1 MVSLHDRAV
10 SLAEYMDDPTCDPIA
25 LRHSYAGFAIV
36 NPLVSG
42 WRKTYR
48 RLIRPWLSATEPRTL
63 LDVGSGGGDIA
74 RRLARWARADGLQLS
89 VTAIDPDPRA
99 YQYATRHEPTAGV
112 QFRRAHTADLVA
124 EGAVFDFVISNHV
137 LHHLDHA
144 EFTGL
149 LADTERLCQVLAVH
163 ADLARTRWAY
173 TGFGL
178 ATMFLFRDSFI
189 RHDGLASIRRSY
201 TLGELRAV
209 VPPRWRVIRQEPSRL
224 LLTWSPGAR

>member
-1 MVSLHDRAV
+1 MVSLEQRAV
-10 SLAEYMDDPTCDPIA
+10 SLTEYIDDPDCDPIA
-25 LRHSYAGFAIV
+25 LRHSYAAFAIV
-36 NPLVSG
+36 NPVVSG

-48 RLIRPWLSATEPRTL
+48 RLIRPWLSPTEPRTL
-63 LDVGSGGGDIA
+63 LDVGAGGGDIA
-74 RRLARWARADGLQLS
+74 RGLARWARADGVQLT

-99 YQYATRHEPTAGV
+99 YQYAIQHEPSAGV
-112 QFRRAHTADLVA
+112 YFRRAHTSDLVA

-137 LHHLDHA
+137 LHHLDEDA
-144 EFTGL
+144 FTGL
-149 LADTERLCQVLAVH
+149 LADSERLSRVAAVH
-163 ADLARTRWAY
+163 ADLVRTRWAY
-173 TGFGL
+173 AGFGA

-201 TLGELRAV
+201 TLAELRET

>member
-1 MVSLHDRAV
+1 VVSLTHRAV
-10 SLAEYMDDPTCDPIA
+10 QLAEYMDDPDCDPIA
-25 LRHSYAGFAIV
+25 LRHSYAAFAIV

-63 LDVGSGGGDIA
+63 LDVGAGGGDIS
-74 RRLARWARADGLQLS
+74 RRLARWARADGLQLA
-89 VTAIDPDPRA
+89 VTAIDPDARA
-99 YQYATRHEPTAGV
+99 YQFAMQHEPSAGM
-112 QFRRAHTADLVA
+112 QFRRAHTSDLVA

-137 LHHLDHA
+137 LHHLDEA
-144 EFTGL
+144 AFTGL
-149 LADTERLCQVLAVH
+149 LSDTERLCRVAAVH
-163 ADLARTRWAY
+163 ADLVRTRWAY

-178 ATMFLFRDSFI
+178 ATTFLFRESFI
-189 RHDGLASIRRSY
+189 RHDGLASLRRSY
-201 TLGELRAV
+201 TVPELREI